1 MGQESATTVAPTRG
15 ASERAL
21 ELARRFAQANDD
33 VIAFAQELT
42 DDEWRAPCEREGRT
56 VGPVVQ
62 HIAAGHLIIG
72 GIVEAMALGT
82 ELPVAARRTEADGA
96 RYNAR
101 QAVRFANR
109 SREDG
114 IRLLRRNGATVR
126 RLIASLTDDQ
136 LDRATDTVEGPITTV
151 DEIEGGLLG
160 HLLRHFQ
167 AVKETV
173 GR

>member
-1 MGQESATTVAPTRG
+1 MGQESAATVAPTRST
-15 ASERAL
+15 SERAF

-56 VGPVVQ
+56 VGQVVQ

-126 RLIASLTDDQ
+126 RLIASLTHEQ
-136 LDRATDTVEGPITTV
+136 LDRATDTVEGPITTA

-160 HLLRHFQ
+160 HLLRHFA